1 MASISNLVEAFPP
14 TCGKNAHLT
23 SQKMQKLVTFFPGM
37 TRIFLFGRQP
47 IKTTKSF
54 LQPRP
59 QRKAPCCL
67 VATIGPFTTTQSPVL
82 LKRASQLC

>member
-47 IKTTKSF
+47 IKTTTIS
-54 LQPRP
+54 LQPQL

-67 VATIGPFTTTQSPVL
+67 VATNGPFTTTRSPAL
-82 LKRASQLC
+82 SKRATQLC